1 MSEVMINL
9 KGTELGDRLEVD
21 MISVESLISDFEDTL
36 YQLDKLKNQVKE
48 YENPNNY
55 DTTEDFMEI
64 WKRHREMSE

>member
-36 YQLDKLKNQVKE
+36 YQLDKLKNQIKE